1 MRRLAVRHFALS
13 LLRLAIRNIPVPLLL
28 HLLLPQPLPLRLLL
42 VERNMHSVAACEQL
56 ATAHGDALGP
66 EFAALGAAVARLD
79 FAKAL
84 KACDLLLDRLNPR

>member
-1 MRRLAVRHFALS
+1 MR
-13 LLRLAIRNIPVPLLL
+13 
-28 HLLLPQPLPLRLLL
+28 
-42 VERNMHSVAACEQL
+42 SVAACEQL